1 MFSLKRIFFT
11 FLITI
16 KLFIFKSKQNN
27 RSEDRRQATR
37 GNNTV
42 ADGEDLFG
50 KKCSF
55 IIHFRREQFI
65 KCVKM
70 DNLVCVED
78 FEKAALKIWDE
89 NAAGYYTR

>member
-27 RSEDRRQATR
+27 KSENKQRAGLKNCRRR
-37 GNNTV
+37 GGFFV
-42 ADGEDLFG
+42 

-65 KCVKM
+65 KCVEM

>member
-1 MFSLKRIFFT
+1 MLSSYGLWSSKTGNCLWERLKTLIKSNAGLKNCRRRGGFF
-11 FLITI
+11 
-16 KLFIFKSKQNN
+16 
-27 RSEDRRQATR
+27 
-37 GNNTV
+37 V
-42 ADGEDLFG
+42 